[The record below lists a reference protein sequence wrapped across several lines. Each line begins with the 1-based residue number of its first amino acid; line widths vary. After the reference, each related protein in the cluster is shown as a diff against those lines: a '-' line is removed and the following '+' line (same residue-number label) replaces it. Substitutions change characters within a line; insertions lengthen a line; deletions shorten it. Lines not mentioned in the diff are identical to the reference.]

1 MAIDNDMALA
11 EIDAFISQNSGN
23 LARIRVDNP
32 NLYDVVSNT
41 LSFLSK
47 KFGGE
52 ELPPIVVSQPEKVV
66 EIEQVPVAEEKEE
79 EPRQFRIG
87 DVFYHKD
94 NKDRKFRI
102 LSVDSDEIVEVSI
115 LGINSVTLFEL
126 DDVNYFIKFGIWV
139 KDKFQNEIES
149 KLASKITP
157 YSPQNQSAQPII
169 PQSAPISSTQ
179 INDQERINEIKDAIQ
194 GLKVLADFGDEEA
207 IEEIK
212 NLKKELK
219 TLKPAKK

>member
-1 MAIDNDMALA
+1 MAVDNDMALA
-11 EIDAFISQNSGN
+11 EIDAFILENNAN
-23 LARIRVDNP
+23 LARVKVENP

-79 EPRQFRIG
+79 KPRLFRIG
-87 DVFYHKD
+87 DVFYKRSAED
-94 NKDRKFRI
+94 IKYKI
-102 LSVDSDEIVEVSI
+102 LSLNSADNVEILRFDTNSITTYTLDE
-115 LGINSVTLFEL
+115 
-126 DDVNYFIKFGIWV
+126 VNKFFKDGIWV
-139 KDKFQNEIES
+139 KEKFQSE
-149 KLASKITP
+149 ITP
-157 YSPQNQSAQPII
+157 QSIPNVPTMPQP
-169 PQSAPISSTQ
+169 PQVSSTQ

>member
-1 MAIDNDMALA
+1 MAVDNDMALA
-11 EIDAFISQNSGN
+11 EIDAFILENNAN
-23 LARIRVDNP
+23 LARVKVENP

-52 ELPPIVVSQPEKVV
+52 ELQPIVVSQPEKVV

-79 EPRQFRIG
+79 KPRLFRIG
-87 DVFYHKD
+87 DVFYKRSAED
-94 NKDRKFRI
+94 IKYKI
-102 LSVDSDEIVEVSI
+102 LSLNSADNVEILRFDTNSITTYTLDE
-115 LGINSVTLFEL
+115 
-126 DDVNYFIKFGIWV
+126 VNKFFKDGIWV
-139 KDKFQNEIES
+139 KEKFQSE
-149 KLASKITP
+149 ITP
-157 YSPQNQSAQPII
+157 QSIPNVPTMPQP
-169 PQSAPISSTQ
+169 PQVSSTQ